1 MADPVIDWIAQNF
14 LLIYFFLMNMILI
27 FVLFRLRMT
36 LGPFFTQSVRV
47 SFGLIRD
54 PNLFIQLL
62 NSKTAVLEW
71 RSYSQVIKL
80 DPEDATSELVYVD
93 RQHGWTPVTPIGSK
107 GFFSLFGFGMK
118 PAEKLK
124 TIYTDD
130 FVPVSIASHKSYY
143 VFGRQMHFVF
153 EGQNIT
159 QNPLESFSQD
169 AQVKKAGIAVEHQ
182 LIANKL
188 LAESE
193 FRNKIATKDDVR
205 NMGLLNLVLLGIGI
219 VACIVMIIGLQGAL
233 TEFTKFATDTFE
245 QFRPVLDEILKNT
258 PRVVIDG

>member
-1 MADPVIDWIAQNF
+1 MADPILDWLSQNF
-14 LLIYFFLMNMILI
+14 LLVYFFLMNMILVFI
-27 FVLFRLRMT
+27 LFRLRMT

-47 SFGLIRD
+47 AFGLIRD

-80 DPEDATSELVYVD
+80 DPEDPTSELVYVD

-107 GFFSLFGFGMK
+107 GFLSLFGLGVNS
-118 PAEKLK
+118 AEKLK

-130 FVPVSIASHKSYY
+130 FVPISIASHKSYY

-205 NMGLLNLVLLGIGI
+205 NWSLLNLVLLGVGI
-219 VACIVMIIGLQGAL
+219 IACVMMIMGLQSGL
-233 TEFTKFATDTFE
+233 DTFATFVKDIYTQAKPFI
-245 QFRPVLDEILKNT
+245 DEIISKT
-258 PRVVIDG
+258 PRVVTNG